1 MSVCMCELLGTIC
14 LKKKKSLEI
23 LEFGGTWRLLDWL

>member
-1 MSVCMCELLGTIC
+1 MCELLGTIC

-23 LEFGGTWRLLDWL
+23 LEFGGTWRLLD